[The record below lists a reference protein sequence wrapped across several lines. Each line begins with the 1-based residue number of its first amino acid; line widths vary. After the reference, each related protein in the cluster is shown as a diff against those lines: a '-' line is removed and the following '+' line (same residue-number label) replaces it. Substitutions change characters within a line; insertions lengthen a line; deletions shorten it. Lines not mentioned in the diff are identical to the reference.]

1 MLSLQQPESAKNGGK
16 EAHEEHLFIVMHQTY
31 ELWFKQI
38 LHELDSII
46 ELFGRA
52 TLPERFM
59 AIVVNRL
66 ERTTSILKVL
76 VDQIT
81 ILETMDPL
89 DFLEFREGLSPAS
102 GFQSVQFRVLENR
115 LGMLQD
121 SRIQY
126 QVSQHLLFC
135 ICRFIHLFCLKH
147 INLSSFYL
155 CNIYLMVI

>member
-1 MLSLQQPESAKNGGK
+1 MSLQKPESAKTGK

-66 ERTTSILKVL
+66 ERTVSILKIL
-76 VDQIT
+76 VDQVT

-89 DFLEFREGLSPAS
+89 DFLEFREKLSPAS

-115 LGMLQD
+115 LGMFQD

-126 QVSQHLLFC
+126 QVIIYQFLFSFSLLLLYC
-135 ICRFIHLFCLKH
+135 KRSRIIKAITLPH
-147 INLSSFYL
+147 IL
-155 CNIYLMVI
+155 C